1 MFMHTCFK
9 RGFESSVS
17 SGGVKV
23 APEMYPDLV
32 ARALNR
38 TRLVGT
44 TYGFGENWTKLS
56 TKFRGF
62 QSGFSHLQIVV
73 LAVCALFKFEYVKG
87 ELYLPSFRND

>member
-1 MFMHTCFK
+1 MYRYTELKHFIRPSTYITNGKLMFMHTCFK

-23 APEMYPDLV
+23 APEMYPDHA

-44 TYGFGENWTKLS
+44 TYGFGENWTILY
-56 TKFRGF
+56 TKTKVRGF
-62 QSGFSHLQIVV
+62 
-73 LAVCALFKFEYVKG
+73 
-87 ELYLPSFRND
+87 